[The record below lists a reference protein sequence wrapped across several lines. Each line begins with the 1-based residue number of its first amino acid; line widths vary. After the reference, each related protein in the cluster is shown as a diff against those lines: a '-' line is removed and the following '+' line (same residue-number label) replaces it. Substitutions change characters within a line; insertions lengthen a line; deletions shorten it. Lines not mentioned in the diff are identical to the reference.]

1 MKFAGLDLIIYPSVY
16 EPAEDSFLLANAAMK
31 LKGKILEIGCGS
43 GIVSLICAKAGNKVI
58 GVDLNPDAVRCA
70 RENAKRNKIKS
81 VRFIKS
87 DLFSKVPKEKF
98 DAILFNPPYLP
109 TSKKEIIS
117 GALNLAF
124 DAGPDGMVVI
134 KNFLN
139 QVNDYLKH
147 GGSLFLVQSSLND
160 EKFIIKKL
168 REMGY
173 TLEFIA
179 EEKFFFEKLYLTRA
193 TRL

>member
-1 MKFAGLDLIIYPSVY
+1 MKFAGLDLIICPSVY

-31 LKGKILEIGCGS
+31 LKGKILEVGCGS
-43 GIVSLICAKAGNKVI
+43 GIVSLICARAGNDVI
-58 GVDLNPDAVRCA
+58 GVDVNSAAIKCA
-70 RENAKRNKIKS
+70 KENAKRNKIKS

-109 TSKKEIIS
+109 TSKEEIIS

-124 DAGPDGMVVI
+124 DGGPDGMDVI

-139 QVNDYLKH
+139 HVNDYLKH
-147 GGSLFLVQSSLND
+147 GGSLFLVQSSLSD
-160 EKFIIKKL
+160 EKFIVNRL
-168 REMGY
+168 HEMGY
-173 TLEFIA
+173 KIEFIA